1 MDALGN
7 PIDYVITGGEVHDVV
22 PASGLLAT
30 LMTDIVIADKAY
42 DSDALLDQ
50 IRAQGAQAVIPPRGN
65 RQSLRDCDWYLYTV
79 IGICIKNA
87 IWSNAFSGNSNT
99 IDACFLAL
107 KKPLSASWGLCVSC
121 LP

>member
-65 RQSLRDCDWYLYTV
+65 RQRLRDCDWYLYKERHLV
-79 IGICIKNA
+79 ECFFGKLKYYRRL
-87 IWSNAFSGNSNT
+87 FSRFEKT
-99 IDACFLAL
+99 AACFLGFVRFVSAL
-107 KKPLSASWGLCVSC
+107 IWLR
-121 LP
+121 